1 MDQVVGV
8 VHGYLGFQIV
18 VKELVVVELY
28 HLFAVVR
35 FPVIE
40 EYHLW

>member
-18 VKELVVVELY
+18 IEEFFVVELY
-28 HLFAVVR
+28 HLFVVVR
-35 FPVIE
+35 FPVIV
-40 EYHLW
+40 EY